1 MEKRQ
6 ESLLENIKKAFAAFS
21 YEHSGEMLSSH
32 SKSQVLSG
40 KSRDKSTRNISDRGI
55 SDRDISARDI
65 SARDNS
71 SNVLNKTIDPKEV
84 IIPAYDAVE
93 NKPKILAEQ

>member
-6 ESLLENIKKAFAAFS
+6 ESFLENIKKALAAFS
-21 YEHSGEMLSSH
+21 YEHSGEMLSSY

-40 KSRDKSTRNISDRGI
+40 GSRDVSP
-55 SDRDISARDI
+55 RD
-65 SARDNS
+65 RDNS
-71 SNVLNKTIDPKEV
+71 SSDNSSSDNSSSALNKTIDSKGV
-84 IIPAYDAVE
+84 SPAYDVVV